1 MGGVRLVGDR
11 DDPDRRFA
19 GVRRRGALRR
29 LGRLPRRSQ
38 CSVHHQTRSAPRSR
52 RSSPGA
58 SPPCVAQGRLTPP
71 TAESVSFGWPLRPK
85 SGLTD
90 PGVHG
95 ISNFIDHDV
104 EEPRVRAG
112 LHVRYAH
119 VRHHRLRPRRHR
131 HLLVA
136 VLLVQDGSRRVEIV
150 AAAAGTIVFKS
161 DGNFD
166 RSCAMG
172 SGNWNAVYVQHAD
185 GSIAFY
191 GHMKS
196 GSVTPKGIGET
207 VAQGEFLGRVGSS
220 GSSTGPH
227 LHFEVHGTQNEVIDP
242 WAGPCNLSTPTSWWA
257 SQRPYDDSA
266 INALRTHDQPPEFP
280 PCPQPEVPHERTA
293 FFPGEIA
300 YFAAYYR
307 DQLSGQVSNCT
318 RCTTPRTAWSR
329 AGATA
334 ARRVLRG
341 VLLVLVLHAAE
352 RSSARVVALLGHV
365 PGRDDRSTVL
375 RRRASGVWEPI
386 EITDDVR
393 FVGGVPNPTSAGHRP
408 ELRDPAWR
416 SSPARAARRRGTH
429 VGLARRPGL
438 RRRPAPRRLG
448 RSHRR
453 PTSAAGPLLRAAPH
467 RGEDRGAKDR
477 GHEVTR
483 GAGVVRDG
491 ASFHASRSKA
501 FAR

>member
-1 MGGVRLVGDR
+1 VIATILIVASPVFAVEARYGGSGVYHVDR
-11 DDPDRRFA
+11 
-19 GVRRRGALRR
+19 
-29 LGRLPRRSQ
+29 
-38 CSVHHQTRSAPRSR
+38 SVPCITDAQRAEIQAELTRSIATLR
-52 RSSPGA
+52 
-58 SPPCVAQGRLTPP
+58 AQGRLTPP

-104 EEPRVRAG
+104 RNPG
-112 LHVRYAH
+112 F
-119 VRHHRLRPRRHR
+119 
-131 HLLVA
+131 
-136 VLLVQDGSRRVEIV
+136 VQDYMCGTRTYDITGYDHAGTDIFLWPFYWYKMDHDEVEIV

-307 DQLSGQVSNCT
+307 DQLSGQVSNYAVYDAANGLVSSWSHSSPAAYYAASYWYWYFT
-318 RCTTPRTAWSR
+318 LPNDRPLGWWRFSVTYQGTTI
-329 AGATA
+329 
-334 ARRVLRG
+334 
-341 VLLVLVLHAAE
+341 
-352 RSSARVVALLGHV
+352 
-365 PGRDDRSTVL
+365 DRPFFVGD
-375 RRRASGVWEPI
+375 ASGVWEPI

-393 FVGGVPNPTSAGHRP
+393 FVGGVPNPASAGTVLSFEIPRGGRVQLVLLDGAGRTLASLADQDFDAGPHRV
-408 ELRDPAWR
+408 AWDGR
-416 SSPARAARRRGTH
+416 IG
-429 VGLARRPGL
+429 G
-438 RRRPAPRRLG
+438 RPAPPGLYFAQLRIAG
-448 RSHRR
+448 R
-453 PTSAAGPLLRAAPH
+453 TAAQ
-467 RGEDRGAKDR
+467 KIV
-477 GHEVTR
+477 VTR
-483 GAGVVRDG
+483 
-491 ASFHASRSKA
+491 
-501 FAR
+501 